1 MKYTKEKNQETI
13 LAICLGLLVIYLIF
27 KVQVLIPIAL
37 GLIAVALFSQFLAGW
52 ITWIWLKISHIMG
65 FVMSKV
71 IMGIIFY
78 GFLFPI
84 AMLSRIFKG
93 NSLQLKKQPDTYYVT
108 RNHTYS
114 STDLENPW

>member
-13 LAICLGLLVIYLIF
+13 LAICLGLLVIHLIF
-27 KVQVLIPIAL
+27 KVQVLVPISL
-37 GLIAVALFSQFLAGW
+37 GLIAVALFSQFLAGL
-52 ITWIWLKISHIMG
+52 ITWVWLKISHIMG

-71 IMGIIFY
+71 IMGIVFY

-84 AMLSRIFKG
+84 AMLSRLFKG
-93 NSLQLKKQPDTYYVT
+93 NPLQLKKQPDTYYIT

-114 STDLENPW
+114 GPDMENPW